1 MDRFLRVA
9 LSGWGVGCGDYIPN
23 YGEHHSCDGR
33 HRTGGDQMLP
43 TSDDQQVTIA
53 LARADDHPEFLC
65 PSASPL
71 DFTTVLVSL
80 SRH

>member
-9 LSGWGVGCGDYIPN
+9 LSGWGVGCGDYISN
-23 YGEHHSCDGR
+23 YGEHDSGDGR
-33 HRTGGDQMLP
+33 HRTGGDQVLP
-43 TSDDQQVTIA
+43 TSYDQQVTIA
-53 LARADDHPEFLC
+53 LDRADDHPEFLY

-80 SRH
+80 SHY